1 MQNLES
7 LAQKN
12 NFYFFT
18 LMAQFIWTSIQ
29 NLKPLAQQ
37 MAEIFHQKWMKI
49 LLYLTYYTVM
59 LLKVQSLDN
68 NISTTDYTVQTPLV

>member
-1 MQNLES
+1 
-7 LAQKN
+7 
-12 NFYFFT
+12 
-18 LMAQFIWTSIQ
+18 MAQFIWTSIQ

-68 NISTTDYTVQTPLV
+68 NISTTDYAVQTPFVKVQCLVNNKNYSSLAFHT